1 MIASTDG
8 PPIVARQGYGGSAG
22 CRTDLIGP
30 EVSNVAPA
38 IVDEVLEEAG
48 TVDTADDLEFWDR
61 RGDELS
67 TRWVD
72 RRAHRARLPEA
83 LRQIDAGGPDLTD
96 ELRLTTDSQQ

>member
-1 MIASTDG
+1 VVIDG
-8 PPIVARQGYGGSAG
+8 TKIEVDPQVSSSVPRRQ
-22 CRTDLIGP
+22 
-30 EVSNVAPA
+30 
-38 IVDEVLEEAG
+38 IVDEMLKEAG

-67 TRWVD
+67 TRWAD
-72 RRAHRARLPEA
+72 RRDHRTRLPET